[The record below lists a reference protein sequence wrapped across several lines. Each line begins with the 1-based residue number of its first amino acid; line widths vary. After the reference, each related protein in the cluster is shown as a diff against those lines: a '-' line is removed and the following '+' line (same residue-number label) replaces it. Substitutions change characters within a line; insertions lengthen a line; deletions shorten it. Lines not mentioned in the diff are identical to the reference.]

1 MRPPRLSSLLSSF
14 LAALRFLTLVGI
26 REPVPTDRTT
36 LGRAGAFFPLIG
48 LVIGGLA
55 WTADRLLRDR
65 LPSPV
70 LGVVLVG
77 LLAALS
83 RGGQLRGLRSTAD
96 ALWRRSGVPVLAV
109 ALAGKLWALTVLHGG
124 PRDVALL
131 LAPML
136 GRWAC
141 VVMAYSSRP
150 VPGREEGDFRDA
162 RVLVRDVHF
171 NDFGLAS
178 LVALGVLF
186 TLTEAVGIAL
196 AIPLGGL
203 IIGGSLYCNRRLG
216 GADGHSVAGL
226 GELVETAALCLIV
239 LLAASG

>member
-1 MRPPRLSSLLSSF
+1 MLPPRLSSLLSSF
-14 LAALRFLTLVGI
+14 LAALRFLTLVGV
-26 REPVPTDRTT
+26 RASAPAERTA
-36 LGRAGAFFPLIG
+36 LGRAGVFFPLIG
-48 LVIGGLA
+48 LAIGGLA
-55 WTADRLLRDR
+55 WTAERLLPDR
-65 LPSPV
+65 LPSLM
-70 LGVVLVG
+70 LGALLVG
-77 LLAALS
+77 LLAVLS
-83 RGGQLRGLRSTAD
+83 RGVQLRGLRATAD
-96 ALWRRSGVPVLAV
+96 ALWPRSGIPVLAV
-109 ALAGKLWALTVLHGG
+109 VLAGKLWALAVLDGG
-124 PRDVALL
+124 FRALALL
-131 LAPML
+131 VAPML

-150 VPGREEGDFRDA
+150 VPGQAAEEVEEGS
-162 RVLVRDVHF
+162 VLVRDVHF

-226 GELVETAALCLIV
+226 GELVETAALCLII
-239 LLAASG
+239 LLAAAG

>member
-1 MRPPRLSSLLSSF
+1 MHPLRLNSLLSSF
-14 LAALRFLTLVGI
+14 LAALRFLTLAGI
-26 REPVPTDRTT
+26 RESVPADRTA
-36 LGRAGAFFPLIG
+36 LGRAGAFFPPIG
-48 LVIGGLA
+48 LAIGGLA

-65 LPSPV
+65 LPSLV

-83 RGGQLRGLRSTAD
+83 RGVHLRGLRATAE
-96 ALWRRSGVPVLAV
+96 ALWQRSGIPVLAV
-109 ALAGKLWALTVLHGG
+109 VLAGKLGALAVLHGG
-124 PRDVALL
+124 FRTLALL
-131 LAPML
+131 TAPML

-150 VPGREEGDFRDA
+150 VPGPTEGDSGSA
-162 RVLVRDVHF
+162 LVRGVHF

-239 LLAASG
+239 LLAASS

>member
-1 MRPPRLSSLLSSF
+1 MHSPRLSSLLSSF
-14 LAALRFLTLVGI
+14 LAALRFLTIVGV
-26 REPVPTDRTT
+26 RASAPAERTA

-48 LVIGGLA
+48 LAIGGLA
-55 WTADRLLRDR
+55 WTAEHLLRDR
-65 LPSPV
+65 LPSLV
-70 LGVVLVG
+70 LGALLVG
-77 LLAALS
+77 LLAVLS
-83 RGGQLRGLRSTAD
+83 RGVQLRGLRATAD
-96 ALWRRSGVPVLAV
+96 ALWPLSGIPVLAV
-109 ALAGKLWALTVLHGG
+109 VLAGKLWALAVLDGG
-124 PRDVALL
+124 FRALALL
-131 LAPML
+131 IAPML

-150 VPGREEGDFRDA
+150 VPGPAEGDSGSI
-162 RVLVRDVHF
+162 LVRDVHF
-171 NDFGLAS
+171 SDFGLAS

-226 GELVETAALCLIV
+226 GELVETAALCLVV

>member
-1 MRPPRLSSLLSSF
+1 MHSPRLSSLLSSF

-26 REPVPTDRTT
+26 REPAPADRTA

-48 LVIGGLA
+48 LAIGGLA
-55 WTADRLLRDR
+55 WTAERLLRDR
-65 LPSPV
+65 LPSLV
-70 LGVVLVG
+70 LGALLVG
-77 LLAALS
+77 LLAVLS
-83 RGGQLRGLRSTAD
+83 RGVPLCGLRATAD
-96 ALWRRSGVPVLAV
+96 ALRPRSGIPVLAV
-109 ALAGKLWALTVLHGG
+109 VLAGKLWALTVLHGG
-124 PRDVALL
+124 FRALALL
-131 LAPML
+131 IAPML

-150 VPGREEGDFRDA
+150 VPGQAAEEVEEGS
-162 RVLVRDVHF
+162 VLVRDVHF

-203 IIGGSLYCNRRLG
+203 IIGGTLSCNRRLG
-216 GADGHSVAGL
+216 GADGHSMAGL

-239 LLAASG
+239 LLAAAG